1 MRIKGKLKK
10 RCFMKVVNEKEFND
24 IIKSKKVVLVDFFA
38 TWCGPC
44 RMLSPILEEVSEEAN
59 GEYEIVKVDVD
70 ESYDLAKKFG
80 IMSVPTMII
89 FQDGVEAE
97 KIIGLRS
104 KDDIVETIKTYL

>member
-1 MRIKGKLKK
+1 
-10 RCFMKVVNEKEFND
+10 MKVVNEKEFND